1 MNVVAKMKRDDFRDQ
16 VRLPGNLTAP
26 EAMNATDWVKHQFW
40 KWYLLTPRSSVKPY
54 DGLDL
59 VLLLAWVVN
68 KLSESDT
75 EPFVLHY
82 WDLRMPNIVVDQDDE
97 LVA

>member
-1 MNVVAKMKRDDFRDQ
+1 MKRDDFRDY

-26 EAMNATDWVKHQFW
+26 EAMNVTDWVKHQFW

-59 VLLLAWVVN
+59 MLLLAWVQN
-68 KLSESDT
+68 RFSASDES
-75 EPFVLHY
+75 FVLYY
-82 WDLRMPNIVVDQDDE
+82 WDLRMPNIVVDENDA

>member
-1 MNVVAKMKRDDFRDQ
+1 VDVVSRMKRDDFKDY
-16 VRLPGNLTAP
+16 VRLLGNLTAP
-26 EAMNATDWVKHQFW
+26 EAKNATDWVKHQFW
-40 KWYLLTPRSSVKPY
+40 KWYLLKPRSSVKPY

-59 VLLLAWVVN
+59 MLLLAWVKN
-68 KLSESDT
+68 RFSEFDI

-82 WDLRMPNIVVDQDDE
+82 WDLRVPNIVIDEDDD